1 MIISSDDNA
10 KIKHLKKLQ
19 LKKYREEFGE
29 FLVENL
35 VIIQDALAAGYK
47 PISLFVSDEFLI
59 KNREVVTAIANQSN
73 LSDWFEI
80 NLKINKSFSNLDHP
94 AGICA
99 VYKKPTLK
107 PISYDQSILYLNSIG
122 DPGNLG
128 TIFRSAVAFGF
139 KDIILDETCVD
150 VYNFKTIAAAK
161 DTIFKINI
169 NYDKNFT
176 LLNKMKGQLPIVST
190 IMNKADNINDL
201 NKLKN
206 FCLVLGDESRG
217 VDKNIEKIADKFI
230 KINISPD
237 IESLNVA
244 SAAAIILHS
253 VYNK

>member
-1 MIISSDDNA
+1 MIISSADNL

-19 LKKYREEFGE
+19 LKKYREEFEE
-29 FLVENL
+29 FFVENL
-35 VIIQDALAAGYK
+35 VIISDALKSGYK
-47 PISLFVSDEFLI
+47 PISLFVTDDFAN
-59 KNREVVTAIANQSN
+59 KNRAALDEIMGNSH
-73 LSDWFEI
+73 LSDYFEI
-80 NLKINKSFSNLDHP
+80 NQKINKSFSNLDHP

-99 VYKKPTLK
+99 VYKKPIIK
-107 PISYDQSILYLNSIG
+107 PISFNQSVLYLNSIG

-128 TIFRSAVAFGF
+128 TIFRSALAFGF
-139 KDIILDETCVD
+139 KDIILDDTCVD
-150 VYNFKTIAAAK
+150 AYNFKTISAAK
-161 DTIFKINI
+161 DAIFKINI
-169 NYDKNFT
+169 NYDKSLN
-176 LLNKMKGQLPIVST
+176 LLTKIKGQLPIIST
-190 IMNKADNINDL
+190 TMKPAKEIGSL

-217 VDKNIEKIADKFI
+217 VDQDIEKLADEFI